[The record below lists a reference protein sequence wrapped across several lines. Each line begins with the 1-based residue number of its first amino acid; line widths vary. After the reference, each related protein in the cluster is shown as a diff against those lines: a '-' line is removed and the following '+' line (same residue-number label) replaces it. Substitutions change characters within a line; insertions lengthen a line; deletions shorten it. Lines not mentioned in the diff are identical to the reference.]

1 MTSTQKQILSYAGH
15 LASFANCEDQFAIEE
30 FAAKNEGF
38 FPPRFLEDNR
48 PPIKSL
54 IPTLKQETEW
64 RPTWWGFQAG
74 LLQAW
79 KEHFPA
85 DWAVSLIALTQP
97 KTRFESWPYQ
107 RALMFLAVEPW
118 RARFCA
124 ICGRRFVAEKP
135 ATRFCSVKCAGGA
148 RKNSRDAW
156 WHMHGERWRRR
167 REKTRT
173 PPRGRR

>member
-1 MTSTQKQILSYAGH
+1 MRRTR
-15 LASFANCEDQFAIEE
+15 D
-30 FAAKNEGF
+30 F
-38 FPPRFLEDNR
+38 FPHFLEDNR
-48 PPIKSL
+48 PPIGS
-54 IPTLKQETEW
+54 PTPGEEQQAKW
-64 RPTWWGFQAG
+64 VPTWWIFQAG

-79 KEHFPA
+79 KERFPA
-85 DWAVSLIALTQP
+85 DWAVSFIALTHP
-97 KTRFESWPYQ
+97 KATFEAWPYQ

-135 ATRFCSVKCAGGA
+135 ATRFCSVECAAGA
-148 RKNSRDAW
+148 RKESRDAW
-156 WHMHGERWRRR
+156 WRKNGEHWRRK